1 MARSHDQQESDLE
14 VRSELTRIAEGLLDG
29 SVGLLDGCCLIAH
42 LRHRLAGPDD
52 EVFYPFISVADDALN
67 YPPARA
73 RHLYVPEYLETLDQ
87 EQRTYEAEM
96 KVSIDKAARDLIE
109 RFVDRD

>member
-1 MARSHDQQESDLE
+1 
-14 VRSELTRIAEGLLDG
+14 
-29 SVGLLDGCCLIAH
+29 
-42 LRHRLAGPDD
+42 
-52 EVFYPFISVADDALN
+52 
-67 YPPARA
+67 
-73 RHLYVPEYLETLDQ
+73 LYVPEYLETLDQ